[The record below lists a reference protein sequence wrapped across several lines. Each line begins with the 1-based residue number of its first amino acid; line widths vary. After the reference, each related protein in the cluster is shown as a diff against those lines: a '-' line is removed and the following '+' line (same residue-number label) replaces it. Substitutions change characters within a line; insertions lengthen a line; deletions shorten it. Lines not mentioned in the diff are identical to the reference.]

1 MQWFVGHPHHCR
13 LELVG
18 GLRRTVRKRNDIA
31 ARAID
36 LVGEADRHRFPGDSL
51 ILTSIRTHKRRDLLA
66 LWAPM
71 DDALPEAENLPPPPR
86 DTR

>member
-1 MQWFVGHPHHCR
+1 MNG
-13 LELVG
+13 LEVPI
-18 GLRRTVRKRNDIA
+18 RK
-31 ARAID
+31 
-36 LVGEADRHRFPGDSL
+36 EGDSL

-71 DDALPEAENLPPPPR
+71 DDAMPEAEDLPPPPR

>member
-1 MQWFVGHPHHCR
+1 MPPQPSEARVTERHAALFRNGRNQAVRIPRG
-13 LELVG
+13 LEMNGFEVPI
-18 GLRRTVRKRNDIA
+18 RK
-31 ARAID
+31 
-36 LVGEADRHRFPGDSL
+36 EGDSL

-86 DTR
+86 DTW